1 MCPLYTKKSVLQ
13 EKNGLLHGIKPLFFN
28 NLGAHSVAVLK
39 TLIFCVFS
47 FIVSKLTRKKR
58 NVKKKMAKKPF
69 IFCDFVE

>member
-1 MCPLYTKKSVLQ
+1 MCPLYTKKRILQ
-13 EKNGLLHGIKPLFFN
+13 EKNGLFHKIKPLFFN

-47 FIVSKLTRKKR
+47 FIMYKLTRKKR
-58 NVKKKMAKKPF
+58 NVKKKMAKKPL